1 MLAVSPRAT
10 FRWLRAFNARTR
22 ALARDQQGVV
32 AVEFAMVAFPFF
44 AILFAIIE
52 VCLVFF
58 ASQLLEKAT
67 QDTTRLILTG
77 QAQQS
82 SMTEAQ
88 FKQKVCNEVKMLLD
102 CSKLYIDVKNYP
114 SFAAVTAPN
123 PISNGNLVNNFGFQP
138 GGPGDIVIARV
149 LYPWQLFVPTMGLNL
164 SNMNNNVR
172 LLTATAVFRTE
183 PYRVSAPAS

>member
-1 MLAVSPRAT
+1 MPAVSLRALFRWPRA
-10 FRWLRAFNARTR
+10 LNVQTR
-22 ALARDQQGVV
+22 ALARDQQGVA
-32 AVEFAMVAFPFF
+32 AVEFALVAFPFF
-44 AILFAIIE
+44 ALLFAIIE
-52 VCLVFF
+52 ICMVFF
-58 ASQLLEKAT
+58 AGQLLEKAA

-88 FKQKVCNEVKMLLD
+88 FKQKVCDQVSMFLD
-102 CSKLYIDVKNYP
+102 CSKLYIDVKNFA
-114 SFAAVTAPN
+114 SFSAVTTAN
-123 PISNGNLVNNFGFQP
+123 PINNGNLVNNFTFQP

-172 LLTATAVFRTE
+172 LLTATTVFRTE
-183 PYRVSAPAS
+183 PYRVSVPAS